1 MGIKLF
7 YYNSMFIR
15 LKRSGNQAHP
25 HDYLQIVES
34 YRIERSVR
42 QRVIATLGRL
52 DQLRAEGQLDG
63 LIKSLCRFSETLR
76 VMEASRAPAIDSCST
91 KLWGPALVF
100 GRLWERQ
107 GIPGILEDL
116 AGGRRLEFDLERV
129 GFALS
134 LQRLVEP
141 GSDLQGS
148 RWVRTVEAPGLEK
161 IELQHLY
168 RGVGVLSDLRESL
181 EKRLYFQDR
190 DLFNRTMDLVFVDT
204 TSTYMYRDRETP
216 LWKRGHS
223 RDHRPDLPQVIL
235 AIVVDRQGWPI
246 AWEVMPGNRADGK
259 AFQELIGLL
268 RRRFQ
273 IGRVIVVADRGMVS
287 EKNLEMLTQ
296 DGESPLEYIVGCRMR
311 KQREVAEEVLSRGG
325 RYQEVSQKLKVKEVE
340 VKGHRYVVC
349 LNEEEAKKD
358 KATRE
363 SMVKAL
369 EDKLAKGGPK
379 SLVGN
384 RGYARFLKTRRG
396 AVEVDYEAVKKDERL
411 DGKFVLRTTTKLSA
425 KEVAQAYKGLWRVER
440 TFREQKSTLEVRPIY
455 HQKDT
460 QCVGH
465 IMASFLA
472 LRLEVDLQRALDER
486 GVEVPWPDLMGD
498 LRQLQA
504 VRITMDGKKYLIRTD
519 LAGNAH
525 QAFLAAGV
533 KIPPRVQPIGM
544 A

>member
-1 MGIKLF
+1 M
-7 YYNSMFIR
+7 YIR
-15 LKRSGNQAHP
+15 VKRGGNEIHP

-34 YRIERSVR
+34 YREGTSVR

-76 VMEASRAPAIDSCST
+76 VIEASRVPDITSCSGR
-91 KLWGPALVF
+91 LWGPALVF

-107 GIPGILEDL
+107 GIPGILEEVTRD
-116 AGGRRLEFDLERV
+116 RRLEFDLERV

-134 LQRLVEP
+134 LQRLIEP
-141 GSDLQGS
+141 GSDLQGR
-148 RWVRTVEAPGLEK
+148 RWVRTVEAPGFEE

-168 RGVGVLSDLRESL
+168 RGIGVLSEIRESL
-181 EKRLYFQDR
+181 EKHLYLQDR
-190 DLFNRTMDLVFVDT
+190 DLFNQTLDLVFVDT
-204 TSTYMYRDRETP
+204 TSTYMYRETP
-216 LWKRGHS
+216 LWRRGHS
-223 RDHRPDLPQVIL
+223 RDHRSDLPQVIL

-259 AFQELIGLL
+259 AFQEVIGLL

-287 EKNLEMLTQ
+287 YKNLELLTG
-296 DGESPLEYIVGCRMR
+296 DSESPFDYIVGCRMR
-311 KQREVAEEVLSRGG
+311 RQKEVTEEVLSRGG
-325 RYQEVSQKLKVKEVE
+325 RYHEVSKRLKVKEVE
-340 VKGHRYVVC
+340 VEGRRYMVC

-358 KATRE
+358 RAARE
-363 SMVKAL
+363 SIVKAL
-369 EDKLAKGGPK
+369 EGKLAKEGPK
-379 SLVGN
+379 ALIRN
-384 RGYARFLKTRRG
+384 RGYARFLKTQRG
-396 AVEVDYEAVKKDERL
+396 ALRIDYEAINRDERL
-411 DGKFVLRTTTKLSA
+411 DGKFVLRTTTQLSA
-425 KEVAQAYKGLWRVER
+425 EEVAQAYKGLWRVER

-472 LRLEVDLQRALDER
+472 LRLEVDLQRTLDER
-486 GVEVPWPDLMGD
+486 SVEVSWPELMGD
-498 LRQLQA
+498 LKQLQA
-504 VRITMDGKKYLIRTD
+504 VRMSLDGKNYLIRTD
-519 LAGNAH
+519 LVGSAY

-533 KIPPRVQPIGM
+533 KIPPRVQPVGVL
-544 A
+544 

>member
-1 MGIKLF
+1 
-7 YYNSMFIR
+7 MFIR
-15 LKRSGNQAHP
+15 IKRGGNLANP

-34 YRIERSVR
+34 YREGALVR
-42 QRVIATLGRL
+42 QRVLVTLGRL

-63 LIKSLCRFSETLR
+63 LIKSLCRFSEALR
-76 VMEASRAPAIDSCST
+76 VIEASEVPNIDGCSA
-91 KLWGPALVF
+91 KPWGPALVF

-107 GIPGILEDL
+107 GIPGILEGL
-116 AGGRRLEFDLERV
+116 GEGRRLEFDLERV
-129 GFALS
+129 SFALS
-134 LQRLVEP
+134 LQRLMEP

-148 RWVRTVEAPGLEK
+148 RWVKTVEAAGFEK

-168 RGVGVLSDLRESL
+168 RGVGFLSDLRESL
-181 EKRLYFQDR
+181 EKQLYLQDR
-190 DLFNRTMDLVFVDT
+190 NLFNQVLDLVFVDT
-204 TSTYMYRDRETP
+204 TSTYMYRDMETP
-216 LWKRGHS
+216 LWRRGHS

-259 AFQELIGLL
+259 AFQALIGLL

-287 EKNLEMLTQ
+287 KENLELLTE
-296 DGESPLEYIVGCRMR
+296 DSESPFDYIVGCRMR
-311 KQREVAEEVLSRGG
+311 KQKEVTEEVLSRGG
-325 RYQEVSQKLKVKEVE
+325 RYHEVSQKLKIKEVK

-358 KATRE
+358 RMARE

-369 EDKLAKGGPK
+369 EEKLAKGGPK
-379 SLVGN
+379 VLVGN
-384 RGYARFLKTRRG
+384 RGYARFLKTKRG
-396 AVEVDYEAVKKDERL
+396 AWEIDDEAVKKDERL

-425 KEVAQAYKGLWRVER
+425 EEVAQAYKGLWRVER

-455 HQKDT
+455 HQTDR

-465 IMASFLA
+465 IVASFLA

-486 GVEVPWPDLMGD
+486 GVEVSWPDLMGD
-498 LRQLQA
+498 LKQVQA
-504 VRITMDGKKYLIRTD
+504 VRMTLDGKDYLIRTD
-519 LAGNAH
+519 FVGSAY

-533 KIPPRVQPIGM
+533 KMPPRVQPIGV

>member
-1 MGIKLF
+1 
-7 YYNSMFIR
+7 
-15 LKRSGNQAHP
+15 
-25 HDYLQIVES
+25 V
-34 YRIERSVR
+34 IEAT
-42 QRVIATLGRL
+42 RVP
-52 DQLRAEGQLDG
+52 D
-63 LIKSLCRFSETLR
+63 
-76 VMEASRAPAIDSCST
+76 IDSCSA
-91 KLWGPALVF
+91 KLWGPALIF
-100 GRLWERQ
+100 GRLWQRQ
-107 GIPGILEDL
+107 GIPGILEGLVQD
-116 AGGRRLEFDLERV
+116 RRLEFDPERV
-129 GFALS
+129 SFGLS

-148 RWVRTVEAPGLEK
+148 RWVRTVEAPGFEK

-168 RGVGVLSDLRESL
+168 RGVGLLSDLRESL
-181 EKRLYFQDR
+181 ERQLYLQDR
-190 DLFNRTMDLVFVDT
+190 NLFNQALDLVFVDT
-204 TSTYMYRDRETP
+204 TSTYMYRDTETP
-216 LWKRGHS
+216 LRRRGHS

-268 RRRFQ
+268 RSRFQ

-287 EKNLEMLTQ
+287 EGNLELLNEES
-296 DGESPLEYIVGCRMR
+296 ESPFEYIVGCRMR
-311 KQREVAEEVLSRGG
+311 RQKEVTVEVLSRGG
-325 RYQEVSQKLKVKEVE
+325 RYHEVSQKLKVKEVE
-340 VKGHRYVVC
+340 VKGRRYVVC

-358 KATRE
+358 KAARE

-369 EDKLAKGGPK
+369 EGKLAKGGPK
-379 SLVGN
+379 VLVGN

-396 AVEVDYEAVKKDERL
+396 AWEIDDEAVKKDERL

-425 KEVAQAYKGLWRVER
+425 EEVAQAYKGLWRVER

-486 GVEVPWPDLMGD
+486 GIEVSWPDLMGD

-504 VRITMDGKKYLIRTD
+504 VRMTLDGKNYLIRTD
-519 LAGNAH
+519 FVGSAY

-533 KIPPRVQPIGM
+533 KIPLRVQPIGM

>member
-1 MGIKLF
+1 
-7 YYNSMFIR
+7 MFIR
-15 LKRSGNQAHP
+15 IKRGGNRAHP

-34 YRIERSVR
+34 YREGTSVR
-42 QRVIATLGRL
+42 QRVLVTLGRL
-52 DQLRAEGQLDG
+52 DQLRTDGQIDG
-63 LIKSLCRFSETLR
+63 LIKSLCRFSEALR
-76 VMEASRAPAIDSCST
+76 VIEASKVPDIDACSA
-91 KLWGPALVF
+91 KPWGPALVF

-116 AGGRRLEFDLERV
+116 GESRRLEFNLERV

-134 LQRLVEP
+134 LQRLMEP

-148 RWVRTVEAPGLEK
+148 RWVKTVEAPGFEK

-168 RGVGVLSDLRESL
+168 RGVGLLSDLRESL
-181 EKRLYFQDR
+181 EKQLYLQDR
-190 DLFNRTMDLVFVDT
+190 NLFNQTLDLVFVDT
-204 TSTYMYRDRETP
+204 TSSYMYRDRETP
-216 LWKRGHS
+216 LWRRGHS

-287 EKNLEMLTQ
+287 EENLELLTK
-296 DGESPLEYIVGCRMR
+296 DSEFPFDYIVGCRMR
-311 KQREVAEEVLSRGG
+311 KQKEVTEEVLSRGG
-325 RYQEVSQKLKVKEVE
+325 RYHQVSQKLKVKEVE

-358 KATRE
+358 KVARE
-363 SMVKAL
+363 SMVKGL
-369 EDKLAKGGPK
+369 EEKLAKGGLK
-379 SLVGN
+379 VLVGN

-396 AVEVDYEAVKKDERL
+396 AWEIDDEAVKKDERL
-411 DGKFVLRTTTKLSA
+411 DGKFVLRTTTRLSTN
-425 KEVAQAYKGLWRVER
+425 EVAQAYKGLWRVER

-455 HQKDT
+455 HQTDR

-465 IMASFLA
+465 IVASFLA

-486 GVEVPWPDLMGD
+486 GIEVSWPDLMGD
-498 LRQLQA
+498 LKQLQA
-504 VRITMDGKKYLIRTD
+504 VRMTLDGKDYLIRTD
-519 LAGNAH
+519 FIGSAY

-533 KIPPRVQPIGM
+533 KMPPRVQPIGM

>member
-1 MGIKLF
+1 MFFRIKRGG
-7 YYNSMFIR
+7 S
-15 LKRSGNQAHP
+15 QVHP

-34 YRIERSVR
+34 YREGTSVR
-42 QRVIATLGRL
+42 QRVLLTLGRL

-63 LIKSLCRFSETLR
+63 LIKSLCRFSEALR
-76 VMEASRAPAIDSCST
+76 VIEASGTPDIDSCSA
-91 KLWGPALVF
+91 KLLGPALVF

-107 GIPGILEDL
+107 GIPGILVNLVKD
-116 AGGRRLEFDLERV
+116 RRLEFDLERV
-129 GFALS
+129 SFALS
-134 LQRLVEP
+134 LQRLMEP

-148 RWVRTVEAPGLEK
+148 RWMGTVEAPGFEN
-161 IELQHLY
+161 IQLQHLY
-168 RGVGVLSDLRESL
+168 RGVGLLSDLRESL
-181 EKRLYFQDR
+181 ERQLYLQDR
-190 DLFNRTMDLVFVDT
+190 NLFNQTLDLVFVDT
-204 TSTYMYRDRETP
+204 TSTYMYRDAETS
-216 LWKRGHS
+216 LWRRGHS

-287 EKNLEMLTQ
+287 EQNLELLTE
-296 DGESPLEYIVGCRMR
+296 DSDSPFEYIVGCRMR
-311 KQREVAEEVLSRGG
+311 KQKEVTEEVLSRGG
-325 RYQEVSQKLKVKEVE
+325 RYHEVSPKLKVKEVE

-358 KATRE
+358 RAARE

-369 EDKLAKGGPK
+369 EEKLAKGGPK
-379 SLVGN
+379 VLVGN
-384 RGYARFLKTRRG
+384 RGYGRFLKTKRG
-396 AVEVDYEAVKKDERL
+396 AWEINYEAVKKDERL

-425 KEVAQAYKGLWRVER
+425 KDVAQAYKGLWRVER

-455 HQKDT
+455 HQRDR

-486 GVEVPWPDLMGD
+486 SIEVSWPNLMGD
-498 LRQLQA
+498 LKQLQA
-504 VRITMDGKKYLIRTD
+504 VRMTLDGKNYLIRTD
-519 LAGNAH
+519 FVGSAH

>member
-1 MGIKLF
+1 
-7 YYNSMFIR
+7 MFIR
-15 LKRSGNQAHP
+15 VKRGGNQANP

-34 YRIERSVR
+34 YRDGTSVR

-63 LIKSLCRFSETLR
+63 LIKSLSRFSEQLR
-76 VMEASRAPAIDSCST
+76 VIEAFGVPDIDLCSA

-107 GIPGILEDL
+107 GIARILQDL
-116 AGGRRLEFDLERV
+116 VEGRRLEFDMERV

-134 LQRLVEP
+134 LQRLMEP

-148 RWVRTVEAPGLEK
+148 RWVRTVEAPGFEG

-168 RGVGVLSDLRESL
+168 RGVGVLSGLRESL
-181 EKRLYFQDR
+181 EKGLYLRDR
-190 DLFNRTMDLVFVDT
+190 DLFNQTLDLVFVDT
-204 TSTYMYRDRETP
+204 TSTYMYRDTETP

-223 RDHRPDLPQVIL
+223 RDHRSDLPQVIL
-235 AIVVDRQGWPI
+235 AIVVDRQGWPV

-287 EKNLEMLTQ
+287 HENLGLLTE
-296 DGESPLEYIVGCRMR
+296 DTESPFEYIVGCRMR
-311 KQREVAEEVLSRGG
+311 KQKEVTEEVLSRGG
-325 RYQEVSQKLKVKEVE
+325 RYHEVSKKLKVKEVE
-340 VKGHRYVVC
+340 VKGHRYIVC
-349 LNEEEAKKD
+349 LNEEEAKKN
-358 KATRE
+358 KAARE
-363 SMVKAL
+363 SMVRAL
-369 EDKLAKGGPK
+369 EEKLAKGGPK

-384 RGYARFLKTRRG
+384 RGYARFLKTERG
-396 AVEVDYEAVKKDERL
+396 GLRIDYEAVKRDERL
-411 DGKFVLRTTTKLSA
+411 DGKFVLRTTTGLSA
-425 KEVAQAYKGLWRVER
+425 EEVAQAYKGLWRVER

-465 IMASFLA
+465 IVASFLA

-486 GVEVPWPDLMGD
+486 SVEVSWPDLMGD
-498 LRQLQA
+498 LKQLQA
-504 VRITMDGKKYLIRTD
+504 VRMTLNGKDYLIRTD
-519 LAGNAH
+519 FVGSAY

-533 KIPPRVQPIGM
+533 KIPPRVQPVGM
-544 A
+544 L

>member
-1 MGIKLF
+1 
-7 YYNSMFIR
+7 MFIR
-15 LKRSGNQAHP
+15 IKRGGNQAHP

-34 YRIERSVR
+34 YREGTSVR
-42 QRVIATLGRL
+42 QRVIITLGRL
-52 DQLRAEGQLDG
+52 DQLRADGQLDG
-63 LIKSLCRFSETLR
+63 LIKSLCRFSEALR
-76 VMEASRAPAIDSCST
+76 VIEASRVPDIDSCSA

-107 GIPGILEDL
+107 GIPEILESL
-116 AGGRRLEFDLERV
+116 VESPRLEFDLERV
-129 GFALS
+129 SFALS
-134 LQRLVEP
+134 LQRLMEP

-148 RWVRTVEAPGLEK
+148 RWIRTVEAAGFEK

-168 RGVGVLSDLRESL
+168 RGVGFLSDLRESL
-181 EKRLYFQDR
+181 EKQLYLQDR
-190 DLFNRTMDLVFVDT
+190 DLFNQRLDLVFVDT
-204 TSTYMYRDRETP
+204 TSTYMYRDGESS
-216 LWKRGHS
+216 LWRRGHS
-223 RDHRPDLPQVIL
+223 RDHRSDLPQLIL

-259 AFQELIGLL
+259 VFRELIGIL

-287 EKNLEMLTQ
+287 EENLELLTE
-296 DGESPLEYIVGCRMR
+296 DLASPFDYIVGCRMR
-311 KQREVAEEVLSRGG
+311 KQKEVTEEVLSRGG
-325 RYQEVSQKLKVKEVE
+325 RYHEVSQKLKVKEVE
-340 VKGHRYVVC
+340 VKGRRYVVC

-358 KATRE
+358 KVTRD

-369 EDKLAKGGPK
+369 EEKLAKGGPK
-379 SLVGN
+379 RLVGN
-384 RGYARFLKTRRG
+384 RGYGRFLKTRRG
-396 AVEVDYEAVKKDERL
+396 AWEIDYEAVKKDERL

-425 KEVAQAYKGLWRVER
+425 EEVAQAYKGLWRVER

-455 HQKDT
+455 HQRDR

-472 LRLEVDLQRALDER
+472 LRLEVDLQRVLDER
-486 GVEVPWPDLMGD
+486 GIEVSWPDVMGD
-498 LRQLQA
+498 LKQLQA
-504 VRITMDGKKYLIRTD
+504 VRVTLDGKHYLIRTD
-519 LAGNAH
+519 FVGSAY